1 MGAFLHGGVVPMI
14 PNNEN
19 GVLEKKG
26 FPTFLIPDVIAH
38 VRGEDYYPQ
47 TTRSWAEKSLVV
59 VDETV
64 VRKFT
69 YYWDLGGRSA
79 YYVEEYNMEQKTKT
93 AFTIT
98 PKYTEE
104 FTERDLYY
112 LITVLGK
119 ERAEAEFGLR
129 EIKTKEGVKYT
140 FDPDMPTSAE
150 KDFEI
155 ENGVL
160 LKYTGRGGNVIIPNT
175 VKEIASYAFENC
187 NRFTRITLPDG
198 IKSIGDRAFARCY
211 YLAEIVIPDTVTAI
225 GNNAF
230 AGCSRLVKVNIP
242 EGVTSIGDGAFDGC
256 CHLAEVN
263 LPKGLTRIENSTFG
277 GCWELEHIDIPSGV
291 TYIGDSAFSFC
302 VRLTAVE
309 MPDGVITL
317 GARAF
322 EECKRLAS
330 VKLSKSLTSIEKNT
344 FLNCEALTKIRIPDS
359 VTFVDKS
366 AFDGCKN
373 LDETHIPG
381 SHTTV
386 GKRDPLE
393 YNYDD
398 ADSLPF

>member
-19 GVLEKKG
+19 GILEKKG
-26 FPTFLIPDVIAH
+26 FPTFLIPDVIAE

-47 TTRSWAEKSLVV
+47 TSRSWAEKSLVV

-69 YYWDLGGRSA
+69 YYWDLGGKSA
-79 YYVEEYNMEQKTKT
+79 YYVEEYNMDQKTKT
-93 AFTIT
+93 AFTVT

-104 FTERDLYY
+104 FNERDLYY
-112 LITVLGK
+112 LISVLGK
-119 ERAEAEFGLR
+119 ERAEEQFGLR
-129 EIKTKEGVKYT
+129 QIKTKGGVRYT
-140 FDPDMPTSAE
+140 FDPEMPPSDL
-150 KDFEI
+150 KDFDI

-160 LKYTGRGGNVIIPNT
+160 LKYNGRGGDVVVPNT
-175 VKEIASYAFENC
+175 VTAIASYAFENC

-211 YLAEIVIPDTVTAI
+211 YLAEIIIPDSVTAI

-230 AGCSRLVKVNIP
+230 SGCSRLVKVEIP
-242 EGVTSIGDGAFDGC
+242 ESVTSIGAGAFDGC
-256 CHLAEVN
+256 CQLAEVN
-263 LPKGLTRIENSTFG
+263 IPKGVTRIENSTFG
-277 GCWELEHIDIPSGV
+277 GCWEIENIVIPSGV

-302 VRLTAVE
+302 VRLVTVE
-309 MPDGVITL
+309 MPDSVTTL

-322 EECKRLAS
+322 EECKRLTTIR
-330 VKLSKSLTSIEKNT
+330 LSKNLTSIEKDT
-344 FLNCEALTKIRIPDS
+344 FLNCESLTKIRIPDS
-359 VTFVDKS
+359 VKFVDKD
-366 AFDGCKN
+366 AFCGCKN

-381 SHTTV
+381 TNTTV
-386 GKRDPLE
+386 GKRNPLE